1 MELHTLSAELS
12 VAPQILPEDL
22 ARIRAAGFQSVICNR
37 PDGEAG
43 DQPLF
48 AEIERE
54 AQALGLRTYYLPA
67 VSGKV
72 TDEQGQLF
80 GQVMAELPKPVLAY
94 CRTGMRSTT
103 MWALAE
109 ARHKSLPEIVAV
121 AQRAGYD
128 MKGVVRRII
137 NQGRTPLDDVEVAHA
152 VVIIGGGAAG
162 IATASSLLARD
173 PNWTSPSSIR
183 PMCTTTSPAGRWWA
197 AAYSMRPP
205 RPTPWQ
211 PPSRA
216 ASTGS
221 RQPSRLRA
229 GTQCPDTRRL
239 PRRQIPAT
247 GGLPRAQ
254 AGLARHRRPVRYTG
268 PQRRDFQLSLP
279 SGALHVETGEPTR

>member
-48 AEIERE
+48 AEIERA

-221 RQPSRLRA
+221 RRPSRPSSRNAMPILDGCRVVKY
-229 GTQCPDTRRL
+229 QQLVVCPGLKLDWHAIEGLSDTLGRNGVTSNYL
-239 PRRQIPAT
+239 YH
-247 GGLPRAQ
+247 
-254 AGLARHRRPVRYTG
+254 LAPYTWKLV
-268 PQRRDFQLSLP
+268 QR
-279 SGALHVETGEPTR
+279 TR